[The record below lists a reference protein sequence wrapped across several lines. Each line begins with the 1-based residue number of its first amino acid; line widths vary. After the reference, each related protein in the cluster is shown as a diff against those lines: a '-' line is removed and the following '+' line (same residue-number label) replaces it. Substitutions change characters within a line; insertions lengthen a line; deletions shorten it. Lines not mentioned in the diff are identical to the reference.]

1 MACSVARGAAAAG
14 PLSTARDNRDVK
26 LKAGTQVGPWT
37 MISELGSGGN
47 GVVWLAERADTTAA
61 LKVLANPGG
70 DRWAR
75 FRDEVEVMRRLGDH
89 PGVLRLID
97 AYVPQVRGKERAW
110 LATPEATPVA
120 VALADATV
128 AEVVEAVRHYAEVL
142 ADLAAQGIHHRDVK
156 PDNLFAY
163 ESNWVLGDFGLAAYP
178 GKEPLT
184 TNARKLGPL
193 YFIAPEMLREPDS
206 ADAEPA
212 DVFSLA
218 KTLWVLATGQ
228 RYPPEGQIR
237 VDVSAHELSQWVS
250 SDGLLALGL
259 VLEQATDVQPGDRP
273 TMTDFARAL
282 ERWAAGGAAQ
292 DDHAEKVVRE
302 RYVQALGARLSGTLD
317 PDAIAGVERLL
328 SDVLR
333 EARSTSVEKQ
343 REAMRAAQAQG
354 EAERLDYLKAGGAKA
369 ALDLS
374 ESAWVGNLGDA
385 KNFAYA
391 VLQQPEDQRHA
402 QLIKA
407 RQILWGRPL
416 WWMHSAALGGTL
428 RLRGQPGCEPL
439 ATELTT
445 QEIRYHLLD
454 FADHPT
460 LALAWRYQ
468 RALIPL
474 TARIVALGPLDEM
487 AAALRSRL
495 SVADRLRYSA
505 SPDRVFVITVQESV
519 RAQLRQ
525 ADWTPAGLTALA
537 EEAENALQRIPT
549 PATEWPG
556 PIGDA
561 WLASWTRESPLVMCG
576 LSILS
581 SHPQGD
587 DLLSDRD
594 VRDVIA
600 DASANG
606 SSVMKRAAS
615 PLAARL
621 GL

>member
-1 MACSVARGAAAAG
+1 M
-14 PLSTARDNRDVK
+14 K
-26 LKAGTQVGPWT
+26 FKAGMRVGPWT
-37 MISELGSGGN
+37 LVSELGRGGN

-75 FRDEVEVMRRLGDH
+75 FRDEIEVMRRLGDH
-89 PGVLRLID
+89 PGVLPLID
-97 AYVPQVRGKERAW
+97 AHLPEAGDRELAW
-110 LATPEATPVA
+110 LATPRASRVAT
-120 VALADATV
+120 ALADATV
-128 AEVVEAVRHYAEVL
+128 AEVVGAVMQYAEVL
-142 ADLAAQGIHHRDVK
+142 ADLAEQGIHHRDVK

-163 ESNWVLGDFGLAAYP
+163 EGNWVLGDFGLAAYP
-178 GKEPLT
+178 GKEPVT
-184 TNARKLGPL
+184 SNARRLGPL

-206 ADAEPA
+206 ANAELA

-237 VDVSAHELSQWVS
+237 VDVPAYELSQWVS
-250 SDGLLALGL
+250 GDGLLALGL
-259 VLEQATDVQPGDRP
+259 VLEQATSVQPEDRLA
-273 TMTDFARAL
+273 MADLAKAL
-282 ERWAAGGAAQ
+282 ERWAADGAAQ
-292 DDHAEKVVRE
+292 DDAAEKVVRE
-302 RYVQALGARLSGTLD
+302 RYVQALGARLAGTLD
-317 PDAIAGVERLL
+317 PDAIAEVERQL

-333 EARSTSVEKQ
+333 EARTTSVEKQ
-343 REAMRAAQAQG
+343 REAMREARAQG
-354 EAERLDYLKAGGAKA
+354 EAERLSYLKTGGVKA
-369 ALDLS
+369 ALNLS
-374 ESAWVGNLGDA
+374 DSVWIGTLGDA
-385 KNFAYA
+385 KDFAYA
-391 VLQQPEDQRHA
+391 VLQQPEDERYA

-416 WWMHSAALGGTL
+416 WWMHSAALGGML
-428 RLRGQPGCEPL
+428 QLLGEPGCDPL
-439 ATELTT
+439 ATELAT
-445 QEIRYHLLD
+445 QEIRFHLLD

-468 RALIPL
+468 RALVPL

-487 AAALRSRL
+487 AAALRARL

-505 SPDRVFVITVQESV
+505 TPDRVFVITVEESV

-525 ADWTPAGLTALA
+525 AVWTPAALTALA
-537 EEAENALQRIPT
+537 EESEKTLERIPT

-556 PIGDA
+556 PIGDP
-561 WLASWTRESPLVMCG
+561 WLASWSRESPLVMCG

-587 DLLSDRD
+587 DLLTDQD

-600 DASANG
+600 DAAASD
-606 SSVMKRAAS
+606 SPVMKRAVS
-615 PLAARL
+615 PLALRL